1 MAKVTKFPRIV
12 FDIDNVLA
20 DSMTIFCQKASS
32 LVGFEVNKQDIK
44 SHKVVGSIPL
54 PPRTIFN
61 LQSEVWVDWKKLPAL
76 ENDLYE
82 KMLTFQ
88 TIGFDIYV
96 ATSVPSRL
104 VQYVKQWLKRTQV
117 AYSKFF
123 HCPKEGSKS
132 DIQAEALVDDSPQ
145 EVKCSIRCGRQ
156 SFLYLQPWNSDISIS
171 KAITVRNLDD
181 ILKYYGIRKGKNGIY
196 RNTRWSF

>member
-61 LQSEVWVDWKKLPAL
+61 LQSEV
-76 ENDLYE
+76 
-82 KMLTFQ
+82 
-88 TIGFDIYV
+88 
-96 ATSVPSRL
+96 
-104 VQYVKQWLKRTQV
+104 
-117 AYSKFF
+117 
-123 HCPKEGSKS
+123 
-132 DIQAEALVDDSPQ
+132 
-145 EVKCSIRCGRQ
+145 
-156 SFLYLQPWNSDISIS
+156 
-171 KAITVRNLDD
+171 
-181 ILKYYGIRKGKNGIY
+181 
-196 RNTRWSF
+196 